1 MPKGLYNEIIL
12 KETRSITMNIFRKKK
27 ILLKSFVKIELSYIF
42 TINMV
47 SAAENCKE
55 R

>member
-1 MPKGLYNEIIL
+1 
-12 KETRSITMNIFRKKK
+12 MNIFRKK
-27 ILLKSFVKIELSYIF
+27 IFLNHLLKIELSYIF

-55 R
+55 K